1 MCDAPENTSID
12 DTHFW
17 VCNCKKSNS
26 PIGFQE
32 NIHIAY
38 MSDECGR
45 TSCVDDTGHGD
56 FAM

>member
-1 MCDAPENTSID
+1 MTLISGYAIA
-12 DTHFW
+12 
-17 VCNCKKSNS
+17 KKINS
-26 PIGFQE
+26 PIQFQE

-45 TSCVDDTGHGD
+45 TSCVDYTGHGG

>member
-1 MCDAPENTSID
+1 MHQRILPLMTLISGYAIA
-12 DTHFW
+12 
-17 VCNCKKSNS
+17 KKNS

-45 TSCVDDTGHGD
+45 TSCVDDTGHGG